1 MKIDITE
8 LNVIDLKP
16 GQVLVATMKKE
27 NFEHMMHIQ
36 KTLKKLFPDNEVI
49 VKSDDLTFEV
59 ISGEDDGE
67 A

>member
-16 GQVLVATMKKE
+16 GQVLVATMNDQNYQLMSDTQMRLTE
-27 NFEHMMHIQ
+27 
-36 KTLKKLFPDNEVI
+36 LFPNNEVI
-49 VKSDDLTFEV
+49 VKSKDLNFEV

>member
-16 GQVLVATMKKE
+16 GQVLVATMNDQNYQLMSDTQMRLNE
-27 NFEHMMHIQ
+27 
-36 KTLKKLFPDNEVI
+36 LFPNNEVI
-49 VKSDDLTFEV
+49 VKSKDLNFEV
-59 ISGEDDGE
+59 ISGEEDGE

>member
-16 GQVLVATMKKE
+16 GQVLVATMNDQNYQLMSDTQMRLTE
-27 NFEHMMHIQ
+27 
-36 KTLKKLFPDNEVI
+36 LFPNNEVI
-49 VKSDDLTFEV
+49 VKSKDLTFEV